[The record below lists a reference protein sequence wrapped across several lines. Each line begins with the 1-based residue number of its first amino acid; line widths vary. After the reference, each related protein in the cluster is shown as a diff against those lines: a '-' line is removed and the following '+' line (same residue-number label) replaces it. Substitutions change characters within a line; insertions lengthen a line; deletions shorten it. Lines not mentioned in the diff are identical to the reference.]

1 MKIKKGKNLKGA
13 NPYDVALADPFK
25 FLSGLRGGEIAAQDF
40 DPENMNKAAHAITA
54 GNFDEQEIDIAR
66 TIREV
71 VDSKI
76 LVPRDMKIDDSGI
89 PVAKNVYEWCTNDRF
104 AMTNGE
110 KPYIEQ
116 LTWGIITFNE
126 YCVASGSYIFS
137 DSGLRRVEDFV
148 GNPTQTGMPKLKARV
163 VTDSGVKSTSHG
175 GMTSKRRKCLKITYA
190 SGHSVTVT
198 PEHRVQVLDDTL
210 TQNWVRAENLRL
222 GDMGIMPYGANLW
235 PKKNTKLRTGFVP
248 SSTKAKQFSP
258 LTAVTPEL
266 ARLTGYIIADG
277 FFNKNTIGFI
287 NTDDGVI
294 DDFVACC
301 ESVFGHTPKVEI
313 GFKDTGKVKS
323 KTTYKNVFLHGR
335 SFVEWLKFIG
345 FIGVDCYTKEI
356 PDYILQST
364 RSIVAN
370 CLRAIFDCDG
380 YVDHGRVG
388 ITLSSRSCVQQIA
401 LLLQNFGV
409 YGKYTESECNSELV
423 AHRESGDYRSLR
435 SSWVC
440 KNPEGI
446 DLYAVVIG
454 SNHTQKRINLE
465 SPRHSKEF
473 SASHGRTALPG
484 TLPHCRALYSRAS
497 ALRDGYHDKGLKS
510 TKFARRDYGTFSS
523 MLDDPDF
530 VEFFERKCPSELN
543 RIRKLEK
550 SNYAFSEIVK
560 IEDAGYHTVYDLTVP
575 SVENFVCNGV
585 VVHNCPRCS
594 DVEYLY
600 VDHKVDDT
608 YRKLERKVAL
618 LEHGV
623 CPHCNWG
630 RSKLIKKGKM
640 KFIQELAV
648 CAGQR
653 SGKSLSIAGY
663 FAPYH
668 THRLLKL
675 QNPNA
680 FYGLKTGTMLHCTFV
695 ALTYAQAK
703 DTLWQNFYATL
714 TESQWFCIA
723 EGTPITLADGRTKP
737 IEHIEV
743 GDEVKTLEGTSTVD
757 RHFDNGIQECFDVQ
771 LTDGKSVVG
780 TAEHL
785 VRCLSSDGNSLIW
798 KKIGE
803 LTPDD
808 YVVVE

>member
-126 YCVASGSYIFS
+126 Y
-137 DSGLRRVEDFV
+137 
-148 GNPTQTGMPKLKARV
+148 
-163 VTDSGVKSTSHG
+163 
-175 GMTSKRRKCLKITYA
+175 
-190 SGHSVTVT
+190 
-198 PEHRVQVLDDTL
+198 
-210 TQNWVRAENLRL
+210 
-222 GDMGIMPYGANLW
+222 
-235 PKKNTKLRTGFVP
+235 
-248 SSTKAKQFSP
+248 
-258 LTAVTPEL
+258 
-266 ARLTGYIIADG
+266 
-277 FFNKNTIGFI
+277 
-287 NTDDGVI
+287 
-294 DDFVACC
+294 
-301 ESVFGHTPKVEI
+301 
-313 GFKDTGKVKS
+313 
-323 KTTYKNVFLHGR
+323 
-335 SFVEWLKFIG
+335 
-345 FIGVDCYTKEI
+345 
-356 PDYILQST
+356 
-364 RSIVAN
+364 
-370 CLRAIFDCDG
+370 
-380 YVDHGRVG
+380 
-388 ITLSSRSCVQQIA
+388 
-401 LLLQNFGV
+401 
-409 YGKYTESECNSELV
+409 
-423 AHRESGDYRSLR
+423 
-435 SSWVC
+435 
-440 KNPEGI
+440 
-446 DLYAVVIG
+446 
-454 SNHTQKRINLE
+454 
-465 SPRHSKEF
+465 
-473 SASHGRTALPG
+473 
-484 TLPHCRALYSRAS
+484 
-497 ALRDGYHDKGLKS
+497 
-510 TKFARRDYGTFSS
+510 
-523 MLDDPDF
+523 
-530 VEFFERKCPSELN
+530 
-543 RIRKLEK
+543 
-550 SNYAFSEIVK
+550 
-560 IEDAGYHTVYDLTVP
+560 
-575 SVENFVCNGV
+575 
-585 VVHNCPRCS
+585 CPRCS

-723 EGTPITLADGRTKP
+723 EGTPITLSDGSTKP
-737 IEHIEV
+737 IERIEV

-757 RHFDNGIQECFDVQ
+757 RHFDNGVQECFDVQ
-771 LTDGKSVVG
+771 LSDGKSVVG